1 MIHRARV
8 PLCIPKTWSALIGR
22 TNRLR
27 FEGVPAT
34 NDAARRRLR
43 YRPGTAAASGRMLAH
58 RTRFVVFVEPRVYS
72 LFPTT
77 IRTKREACRWILG
90 RFRRRWP
97 LLKFGVVP
105 FGYASKYHS
114 DGGRTREC
122 ALTCRPLRTVVRS
135 KTRPHPLSRT
145 CSARYALCSI
155 VARAALGSRYRALC
169 SPPRCPSEV
178 CLSRRLCPS
187 RVISCKP
194 TLA

>member
-122 ALTCRPLRTVVRS
+122 ALTVDPSGRSSALKRGHILSAAHVPRATRFARSLQAPL
-135 KTRPHPLSRT
+135 
-145 CSARYALCSI
+145 
-155 VARAALGSRYRALC
+155 
-169 SPPRCPSEV
+169 
-178 CLSRRLCPS
+178 
-187 RVISCKP
+187 
-194 TLA
+194 